1 MAAKSQGFSVCFC
14 WEPTGRTQQISFVV
28 CHSPQIMVM
37 SLLKSGNWH
46 NWHERT
52 NIAKDACLKAAHGNQ
67 KARDIKQEGK
77 RLKGNGPGLTCI
89 QLLRVCVC
97 VCVCVCAHACVCSI
111 LFEDLR
117 FKNRPVE
124 LLWKRMHIWKPMN
137 ANLGQEKYQKAWL
150 LVCNIQRT
158 DLL

>member
-46 NWHERT
+46 NWHEST

-97 VCVCVCAHACVCSI
+97 VCVCVRAHMRVCAASSLKI
-111 LFEDLR
+111 SDLKTGQLSFCGR
-117 FKNRPVE
+117 ECTFGS
-124 LLWKRMHIWKPMN
+124 LWMQIWGKR
-137 ANLGQEKYQKAWL
+137 
-150 LVCNIQRT
+150 NIRKR
-158 DLL
+158 DS